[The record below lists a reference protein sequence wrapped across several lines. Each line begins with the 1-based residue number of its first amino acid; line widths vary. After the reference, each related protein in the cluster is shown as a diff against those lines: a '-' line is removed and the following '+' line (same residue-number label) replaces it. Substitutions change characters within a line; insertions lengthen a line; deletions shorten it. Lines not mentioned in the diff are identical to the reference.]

1 VRLCDF
7 GSCAEVPIYVR
18 NLDERAAA
26 EEQISKQTTQMYRAP
41 EMVDLY
47 LRPVLTDRTDIW
59 ALGCMLYAMCFL
71 LHPFGDGSTL
81 GILNAKV
88 NFPADSPFDPN
99 TMHALIL
106 RLLDVSSLSPSPP
119 PIMCT
124 RLICKLYIGLCHCR
138 LTRSVA
144 PTSWS

>member
-106 RLLDVSSLSPSPP
+106 RLLDVSLPSLLATPV
-119 PIMCT
+119 CAHVE
-124 RLICKLYIGLCHCR
+124 LQAYVGLCHCR
-138 LTRSVA
+138 STRSAA